1 MAQKVRIKRQ
11 NVAAFLLNGILHL
24 PSNFKSWNTVHH
36 IPSALKLLSSHCN
49 SRELPRA
56 SSLIQLSKNSS
67 DHLKNCWFFPPWTSV
82 LRQKIS
88 RLSNYC
94 SINLTAADC
103 PPPTCVSVLQKVIS
117 ECEAENSFHNKDA
130 ISIIICA
137 DLCWHIKVSN
147 SINWE
152 ALSLALWISHFPKFI
167 RIPAAQL
174 ISQSNTCSEIVCVGY
189 MLVKIVVWA
198 FPFLSALPTTD
209 VLEIPQGKTS
219 LLELC
224 VVCIPLH
231 TTESKLP
238 LSSCFTSCCSLQ
250 SNSTVITLR

>member
-167 RIPAAQL
+167 SIPAAQL
-174 ISQSNTCSEIVCVGY
+174 ISQSNTCSEIVCVETHASQNCS
-189 MLVKIVVWA
+189 MS
-198 FPFLSALPTTD
+198 FPVSFSFANNRCIGNSSRENIPPGAL
-209 VLEIPQGKTS
+209 
-219 LLELC
+219 C
-224 VVCIPLH
+224 CMH
-231 TTESKLP
+231 T
-238 LSSCFTSCCSLQ
+238 FAH
-250 SNSTVITLR
+250 NRV